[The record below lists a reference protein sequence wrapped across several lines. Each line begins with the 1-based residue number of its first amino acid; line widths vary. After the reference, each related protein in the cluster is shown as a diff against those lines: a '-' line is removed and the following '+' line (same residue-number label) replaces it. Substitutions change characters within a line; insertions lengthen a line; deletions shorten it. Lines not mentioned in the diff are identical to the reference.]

1 MLTDRERKLMLAA
14 FETGFIHGVDDVE
27 NGYSN
32 TPQKERFESWLS
44 EVIADNGG
52 TVEQYLDWDAS

>member
-1 MLTDRERKLMLAA
+1 MLTA
-14 FETGFIHGVDDVE
+14 FETGFMCGVADAE

-32 TPQKERFESWLS
+32 VPQKERFDDWLS